1 MQEYSEIQR
10 HIDDVTMTTAEK
22 RHDHQRKEAARRLA
36 QMEAKR
42 QKDEKRKALAAIPDG
57 DG

>member
-10 HIDDVTMTTAEK
+10 HIDEVTMTTAEK
-22 RHDHQRKEAARRLA
+22 RHDHQQKAAARRLQ
-36 QMEAKR
+36 QMEDKR
-42 QKDEKRKALAAIPDG
+42 QKDARRKALAAIPDG